1 MFHVQF
7 EIHVQGVLYTS
18 TQLHGKLSICH
29 TTPVDTLIVWSLL
42 ESCNLSALWME
53 GSWLLLGASSLPVFP
68 FASCFLLRI
77 EFSCF
82 FGVLTL
88 NHLSR
93 KMGTIYN
100 SCNVALLR
108 P

>member
-1 MFHVQF
+1 MFHFQF
-7 EIHVQGVLYTS
+7 EIHVQGILYTS
-18 TQLHGKLSICH
+18 TQLHGKLNICH
-29 TTPVDTLIVWSLL
+29 TTPLDRLIVWSSL
-42 ESCNLSALWME
+42 ESRNLSALWME
-53 GSWLLLGASSLPVFP
+53 GRWLLLGVSSLPVFLLV
-68 FASCFLLRI
+68 SCFFLRI

-93 KMGTIYN
+93 KMGTTYN
-100 SCNVALLR
+100 SCYVALLS

>member
-1 MFHVQF
+1 MFHFQF
-7 EIHVQGVLYTS
+7 AIHVQGVLYTS

-29 TTPVDTLIVWSLL
+29 TTPLDTLIVWSLL

-53 GSWLLLGASSLPVFP
+53 GRWLLLGASSLPVFP
-68 FASCFLLRI
+68 FALCFFLRI

-82 FGVLTL
+82 SGVLTL

>member
-1 MFHVQF
+1 MFHFQF
-7 EIHVQGVLYTS
+7 EIHVQGILYTS
-18 TQLHGKLSICH
+18 TQLHGKLNICH
-29 TTPVDTLIVWSLL
+29 TTPLDRLIVWSSL
-42 ESCNLSALWME
+42 ESRNLSALWME
-53 GSWLLLGASSLPVFP
+53 GRWLLLGVSSLPVFP
-68 FASCFLLRI
+68 LVSCFFLRI

-93 KMGTIYN
+93 KMGTTYN
-100 SCNVALLR
+100 SCYVALLS